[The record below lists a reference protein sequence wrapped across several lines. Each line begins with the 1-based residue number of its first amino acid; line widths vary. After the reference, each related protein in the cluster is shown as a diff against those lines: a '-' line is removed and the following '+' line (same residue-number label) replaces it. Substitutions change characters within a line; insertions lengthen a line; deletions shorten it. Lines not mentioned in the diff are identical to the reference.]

1 VSDVKMLAA
10 AALAAAVSVLAF
22 SARAEAAEDGSSSVR
37 APSGPSADRPSRERS
52 DGDTDALRLGAV
64 AGIGFPH
71 PLAIEGLVKIDR
83 VLALGVEYSFMPT
96 TTFSGV
102 ESRAWALA
110 ADARVFPFRNGFF
123 LGVRGGRQ
131 VLNANTTVAIGGL
144 GSIAESARAEAW
156 FINPRVGFLWTWR
169 SGFTVGIDAGVQ
181 LPINATLTTTLP
193 SGLAGGQ
200 IDQTIASV
208 ANAFGNGVT
217 PTVDLLRLGF
227 LF

>member
-10 AALAAAVSVLAF
+10 VAVAAAVSVPSL
-22 SARAEAAEDGSSSVR
+22 SARAEAAEDGSSS
-37 APSGPSADRPSRERS
+37 ASSSADRPARPRS
-52 DGDTDALRLGAV
+52 NDDTDALRLGAV

-71 PLAIEGLVKIDR
+71 PLAIEGLVKVDR
-83 VLALGVEYSFMPT
+83 VLALGLEYSFMPT

-123 LGVRGGRQ
+123 IGVRGGRQ
-131 VLNANTTVAIGGL
+131 VLDANTTVAVGGL
-144 GSIAESARAEAW
+144 GSVTESARAEAW

-169 SGFTVGIDAGVQ
+169 SGFTAGIDAGVQ